1 MYTNARFQSTGTTSD
16 FVQNFKTVKVINYR
30 TTKFQSIWRTSDF
43 ETKFSPKSMTD
54 KNFEKIKFK
63 IVISIQK
70 CTPLQNFSHFVE
82 LQTYGTKFAQKD
94 MADKKFKKINIEIEM
109 SI

>member
-16 FVQNFKTVKVINYR
+16 FAQNFKTVKVINYR

-43 ETKFSPKSMTD
+43 ETKFFPKSMTD
-54 KNFEKIKFK
+54 KNFEKINFK

-94 MADKKFKKINIEIEM
+94 MADKKFKKINIEIET